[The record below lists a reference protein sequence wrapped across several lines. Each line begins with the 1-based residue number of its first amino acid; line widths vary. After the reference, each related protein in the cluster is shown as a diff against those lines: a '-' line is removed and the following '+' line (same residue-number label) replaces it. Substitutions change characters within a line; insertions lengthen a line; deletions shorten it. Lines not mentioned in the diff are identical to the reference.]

1 MKRALRPADPG
12 ITLLRVTLAILI
24 AIHGL
29 YRALGEGHVA
39 GFGGALKSW
48 GFPFGVALAW
58 GITLF
63 EIGAATALLAGRLV
77 IPASIGLALELAAGI
92 ALVHAKEGWFVVGGG
107 RNGMEYS
114 VLLIAGFLAL
124 VVSERARARPDS

>member
-1 MKRALRPADPG
+1 MKRELRPADPG
-12 ITLLRVTLAILI
+12 ITLLRITLAILM

-39 GFGGALKSW
+39 GFGGALTSW
-48 GFPFGVALAW
+48 GFPLGVALAW

-63 EIGAATALLAGRLV
+63 EIAAATALLAGRLV

-114 VLLIAGFLAL
+114 VLLITGFLAL
-124 VVSERARARPDS
+124 VVSERSRRMRTN

>member
-1 MKRALRPADPG
+1 MTRALRPADPG
-12 ITLLRVTLAILI
+12 ITLLRVTLAILM

-39 GFGGALKSW
+39 GFGGALTSW
-48 GFPFGVALAW
+48 GFPLGVALAW

-63 EIGAATALLAGRLV
+63 EIVAAMALLAGRLV
-77 IPASIGLALELAAGI
+77 VPASIGLALELAAGI

-114 VLLIAGFLAL
+114 VLLITGFLAL
-124 VVSERARARPDS
+124 VVSERARRARN

>member
-1 MKRALRPADPG
+1 MRAMKLDLESSPIRAECPA
-12 ITLLRVTLAILI
+12 TRQWWLS
-24 AIHGL
+24 L

-63 EIGAATALLAGRLV
+63 EIAAATALLAGRLV

-114 VLLIAGFLAL
+114 VLLITGFLAL
-124 VVSERARARPDS
+124 VVSERSRRMRN